1 MGAVTAAVIGG
12 AAAVGSGVMAKK
24 EAKKN
29 RRSAEKMQQKQE
41 DLMRQ
46 QMDNFREL
54 TDKLPDQTRQMIKDM
69 SKSYVEVR
77 AMLDQ
82 AKVTGDKQ
90 SAALFEEQRNLVRTH
105 LDAELEAIGLQTD
118 EFVGQID
125 QLTDNALKLVREDAD
140 FNEQLKETY
149 RTQSKDALGNLKKM
163 ADASG
168 QRVDSILKTGLAPE
182 AAAKISKIQ
191 QGVSDLTRKTAALEA
206 KVGKGGS
213 ASRITATELE
223 GLKVLGE
230 VTADLQANAQDE
242 LAKAGQVQGQY
253 LAAAGEVADRSQTT
267 RGREELAAR
276 QPYDQAKLNARG
288 LEAQQSLTAINNA
301 NVETRRLTGA
311 EGEASLA
318 REDQYTRDRMSLVQN
333 EAAAKQSLQ
342 EREQDLQ
349 FQGASMQAGQANSMA
364 DVMGVQAQNYA
375 NMAKESSAA
384 ATQSFMN
391 LGRGVVGGLDAAWTP
406 GGKGAKGSMNW
417 GNFAGG
423 SLKGM
428 FGVS

>member
-1 MGAVTAAVIGG
+1 MGAVTAAVVGG
-12 AAAVGSGVMAKK
+12 VATLGSGLMANRQAKK
-24 EAKKN
+24 Y
-29 RRSAEKMQQKQE
+29 RSSAERLQAEQNR
-41 DLMRQ
+41 LMRE
-46 QMDNFREL
+46 QMENFKRL
-54 TDKLPDQTRQMIKDM
+54 TDQLPAQTQQMIKDM
-69 SKSYVEVR
+69 SASYVEVR

-82 AKVTGDKQ
+82 AKITGDEQ
-90 SAALFEEQRNLVRTH
+90 SAALFEEQRRLVRTH

-140 FNEQLKETY
+140 FNEQLKEEY
-149 RTQSKDALGNLKKM
+149 RKSSKDALGNLKKM

-168 QRVDSILKTGLAPE
+168 QRIDSIMKTGLAPE
-182 AAAKISKIQ
+182 AAAKISRIQ

-242 LAKAGQVQGQY
+242 LAKAGQMQGQY
-253 LAAAGEVADRSQTT
+253 ISAAGEVAQVGART

-276 QPYDQAKLNARG
+276 QPYDQATLNARG
-288 LEAQQSLTAINNA
+288 LESQQKLSAINNA

-318 REDQYTRDRMSLVQN
+318 RENQYARDRMSLVQS
-333 EAAAKQSLQ
+333 EAAAKQALN

-384 ATQSFMN
+384 ASQSFMN
-391 LGRGVVGGLDAAWTP
+391 LGRGVVSGFDAAWTP
-406 GGKGAKGSMNW
+406 GQNGAKGSMNW
-417 GNFAGG
+417 GNFAAG
-423 SLKGM
+423 SVKGL